1 MKLSD
6 AKRDYYRISA
16 KNEGYRSRSAYKL
29 KQINDSYRILK
40 PSDKAIDLGCAPGGW
55 LQVILKQVGP
65 SGQAIGVDIHEV
77 QPIEGAAILQ
87 GDIEDPDISNRLS
100 ELMNS
105 KADVV
110 VSDLAPNITGIWSV
124 DHARQMSLN
133 RNAYSIVQKVL
144 RKGGIAIF
152 KIFEGELV
160 NQFKMELKV
169 SFENVVLSKPH
180 ASRQKSSEFYFICF
194 KYNG

>member
-29 KQINDSYRILK
+29 KQINDSYRILR
-40 PSDKAIDLGCAPGGW
+40 PSDKVIDLGCAPGGW
-55 LQVILKQVGP
+55 LQVILKQVGS
-65 SGQAIGVDIHEV
+65 SGQVIGVDLHEV
-77 QPIEGAAILQ
+77 LPIEGAAILQ
-87 GDIEDPDISNRLS
+87 GDIEDHHISNRLS
-100 ELMNS
+100 ELMNC

-110 VSDLAPNITGIWSV
+110 VSDLAPNLTGIWSV
-124 DHARQMSLN
+124 DHARQISLN
-133 RNAYSIVQKVL
+133 RSAYSVVQKVL
-144 RKGGIAIF
+144 RKGGSAIF
-152 KIFEGELV
+152 KIFEGELA
-160 NQFKMELKV
+160 NPFKMELKN
-169 SFENVVLSKPH
+169 SFEKILLSKPH